1 MGARARLTLLFTLIT
16 ATILLIFGA
25 VLYFSAKQNRQ
36 KEFYALLK
44 KEAVTKANLFFAAGV
59 DVRTLQNIYHNN
71 RKIINEVE
79 VAIYTHDF
87 QLLYH
92 DAVDIDVVKENP
104 SMIDQIYNKGE
115 VQFYLN
121 DWQVIGIRH
130 VYKGKTYIITA
141 AAYDQ
146 YGYNKLANMLW
157 VSILV
162 FVVSI
167 LFIYVAGRFFSRRA
181 FAPVREM
188 TEKAREIS
196 TTSLH
201 MRLNTG
207 HAKDELTELAKT
219 FNDLLNRL
227 ENSFDA
233 QKQFVSNVAHELRT
247 PLAAITAELELS
259 TSRERSIAE
268 YQEVIRNT
276 LNDAKKLGRLS
287 TSLLDFAKATY
298 DPLEISFK
306 PVRVDEILLD
316 AQLQVQKINKDYKIS
331 INFENDFEHDK
342 QISVNG
348 NSYLLMVAFA
358 NLFENGCKF
367 SDDKQCRLTVS
378 FTATSITLRFSD
390 EGIGIPEEDLQHIFT
405 PFFRGQN
412 KMFAE
417 GNGIGLPLT
426 RKIISLHKGDI
437 TVVSSTETGTTFTV
451 TLPVLMN
458 T

>member
-1 MGARARLTLLFTLIT
+1 MGARARLTLLFTCIT
-16 ATILLIFGA
+16 AAILLIFGA
-25 VLYFSAKQNRQ
+25 VLYFSSKQNRQ
-36 KEFYALLK
+36 KEFYDLLK
-44 KEAVTKANLFFAAGV
+44 KEAVTKANLFFEAGV
-59 DVRTLQNIYHNN
+59 DAKVLQNIYHNN

-87 QLLYH
+87 HLLYH
-92 DAVDIDVVKENP
+92 DAVDIDVVKEDL
-104 SMIDQIYNKGE
+104 SMIDRIYHKGE

-130 VYKGKTYIITA
+130 TYKGQTYIITA

-157 VSILV
+157 VSIVV
-162 FVVSI
+162 FVISI
-167 LFIYVAGRFFSRRA
+167 LLIYGAGRFFSRRA
-181 FAPVREM
+181 FAPVQEM
-188 TEKAREIS
+188 TERARQIS

-201 MRLNTG
+201 MRLDTG
-207 HAKDELTELAKT
+207 HSKDELTQLAET
-219 FNDLLNRL
+219 FNDLLDRL

-259 TSRERSIAE
+259 TSRERSVAE

-276 LNDAKKLGRLS
+276 LNDAKKLGRLA

-298 DPLEISFK
+298 DPVEISFK

-316 AQLQVQKINKDYKIS
+316 AQLQVQKVNKNYRLS
-331 INFENDFEHDK
+331 IHFEQEFENDK
-342 QISVNG
+342 QISVKG
-348 NSYLLMVAFA
+348 NSYLLTVAFA

-367 SDDKQCRLTVS
+367 SDDKQCRLIVS
-378 FTATSITLRFSD
+378 FTKAIMTLRFSD
-390 EGIGIPEEDLQHIFT
+390 QGIGIPEEDLQHIFT

-412 KMFAE
+412 KMFAD

-426 RKIISLHKGDI
+426 KKIISLHTGDI
-437 TVVSSTETGTTFTV
+437 TVISSPHAGTTFTV
-451 TLPVLMN
+451 ILPVLD
-458 T
+458 